1 LTKRR
6 VFLLRFKR
14 TSAYQFIRVFIGKR
28 ATPAFTICLVASV
41 NASATVEGMKT
52 FVAVLGAGLIGFVAC
67 SSKDGSLFPEGGGPD
82 AGVDA
87 PFGVDLID
95 VGLGGDGGNPN
106 GDSSCTPQLVGVL
119 RDFRGADE
127 PGGHPDF
134 ESVVDGRTG
143 LDLNSVSET
152 LGADRKPVFN
162 GPSKSTTTKANFD
175 QWFRDTAGVNKT
187 ERITLPFVI
196 EASGRTTFDSAAFF
210 PLDGKGFG
218 NTPNQTHNYG
228 FTYELHTEFLYRG
241 GEQFTFRGDDDVW
254 VFVNNKRIIDLG
266 GVHSAETASVNVDAL
281 ASQLGIVKGQ
291 AYPFDFFFAERHTV
305 ESNFRLETTLKFVN
319 CEPILPN

>member
-1 LTKRR
+1 MN
-6 VFLLRFKR
+6 
-14 TSAYQFIRVFIGKR
+14 
-28 ATPAFTICLVASV
+28 AFA
-41 NASATVEGMKT
+41 
-52 FVAVLGAGLIGFVAC
+52 AVLGVGLVGFVAC
-67 SSKDGSLFPEGGGPD
+67 SGKDGSLFPEGGGQDASTDAPSLIEFADVSVGGD
-82 AGVDA
+82 AGNA
-87 PFGVDLID
+87 
-95 VGLGGDGGNPN
+95 N

-119 RDFRGADE
+119 RDFRGANE

-143 LDLNSVSET
+143 LDLNSVSDT
-152 LGADRKPVFN
+152 LGSDRKPVFN

-175 QWFRDTAGVNKT
+175 QWFRDTPGVNKT
-187 ERITLPFVI
+187 ERVTLPFVI

-218 NTPNQTHNYG
+218 NTPNQPHNFS
-228 FTYELHTEFLYRG
+228 FTYELHTEFLYSG
-241 GEQFTFRGDDDVW
+241 GEQFNFRGDDDVW

-266 GVHSAETASVNVDAL
+266 GVHRAETASVNVDAI
-281 ASQLGIVKGQ
+281 ANQLGIVKGQ
-291 AYPFDFFFAERHTV
+291 AYPFDFFFAERHTE